1 MNPAVGLVES
11 YLRLNGFFTVTEFQV
26 QYPLAEQAGRYDTAT
41 DLDILAVRLPH
52 AAETVLRHSRKP
64 GEARCEIAV
73 AEDPALGLVHHMP
86 DILIAEVK
94 EGAAALNAGL
104 LRVDVLQA
112 ALRRIGCC
120 PEDHIGEAVEAL
132 RHRGE
137 FIVEQR
143 RGIPRRIRLA
153 SFAGRIDESP
163 PPAALAIT
171 FAHILDFIA
180 HQMHAYREIWRS
192 AQFGDPALALLK
204 LADKLGLRL
213 APVSG
218 SDRS

>member
-1 MNPAVGLVES
+1 
-11 YLRLNGFFTVTEFQV
+11 
-26 QYPLAEQAGRYDTAT
+26 
-41 DLDILAVRLPH
+41 
-52 AAETVLRHSRKP
+52 
-64 GEARCEIAV
+64 
-73 AEDPALGLVHHMP
+73 
-86 DILIAEVK
+86 
-94 EGAAALNAGL
+94 
-104 LRVDVLQA
+104 
-112 ALRRIGCC
+112 
-120 PEDHIGEAVEAL
+120 
-132 RHRGE
+132 
-137 FIVEQR
+137 
-143 RGIPRRIRLA
+143 LA

-171 FAHILDFIA
+171 FAHILGFIT